1 MSWKFWKKKKSKS
14 VLTSQSGGQIKTRYL
29 STHAVKNLD
38 QAYLPW
44 WDRDYAIAIWIDE
57 VNSYLYPENSSLT
70 TISRTPVS
78 HESSKL
84 SY

>member
-1 MSWKFWKKKKSKS
+1 MSWKFWKKKKKS
-14 VLTSQSGGQIKTRYL
+14 LASRSNSEGQIRTRYL

-44 WDRDYAIAIWIDE
+44 WNRDYAIAIWIDE
-57 VNSYLYPENSSLT
+57 VNSYLYPENFSPT

-78 HESSKL
+78 YGSS
-84 SY
+84 